1 MNGKTMARRDFWAG
15 GLLVALGIAVWLKSR
30 GYGLGSL
37 GHMGSGYFPAV
48 LGILL
53 VLVGIL
59 IAATSK
65 DTAMLRLPS
74 RAAWRGASLVL
85 LSVLSFVWVARHLGL
100 VPASFCVVA
109 VAASADRRNSLRDL
123 MLMAGILTLA
133 CYLVFSLALH
143 VQMAAFRWEW

>member
-1 MNGKTMARRDFWAG
+1 MNAKTMARRDFWAG
-15 GLLVALGIAVWLKSR
+15 GLLVVLGIGVYVRSR

-48 LGILL
+48 LGVLL
-53 VLVGIL
+53 AVVGLL

-65 DTAMLRLPS
+65 DGAVLHLPS

-85 LSVLSFVWVARHLGL
+85 LSVMCFVWVAPHLGL
-100 VPASFCVVA
+100 VPATFSVVVVA
-109 VAASADRRNSLRDL
+109 GFADRRNSTRDVL
-123 MLMAGILTLA
+123 LMAGILTLA